1 MEKKLIFLA
10 TFFGTTAI
18 VLGAFGAHAIG
29 NQLSVDSLK
38 VYETAVKYQ
47 MYHALYLLFVSQNKA
62 LTEVTKK
69 YIFWVI
75 ALGVL
80 MFSGSL
86 YLLSTN
92 TITTLD
98 FKFLGPVTPI
108 GGMLLILG
116 WLFLLRSTFI
126 KKA

>member
-1 MEKKLIFLA
+1 MENKSIFLGSI
-10 TFFGTTAI
+10 FGATAI
-18 VLGAFGAHAIG
+18 VFGAFGAHALG
-29 NQLSVDSLK
+29 NQLSLDSLN

-47 MYHALYLLFVSQNKA
+47 MYHALFLLFVSQNKTIA
-62 LTEVTKK
+62 DGTKK
-69 YIFWVI
+69 YISWLI
-75 ALGVL
+75 TLGIF

-92 TITTLD
+92 EITTVD

-108 GGMLLILG
+108 GGMLFIVG
-116 WLFLLRSTFI
+116 WLLLLRSTFF